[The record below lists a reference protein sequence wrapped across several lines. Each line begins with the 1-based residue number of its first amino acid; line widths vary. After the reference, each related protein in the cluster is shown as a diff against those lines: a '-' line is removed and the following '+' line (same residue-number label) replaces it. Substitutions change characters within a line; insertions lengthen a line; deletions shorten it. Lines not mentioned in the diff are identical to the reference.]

1 MRTLALTG
9 LLCLHTGAP
18 KRAPLKPPSVTSGMS
33 ELRDRICFVAPP
45 PAAAATKH
53 PGQGKAPT
61 PRSRGGIIPEPDSPD
76 TLRRIFTTPDRR
88 WHGLGS

>member
-18 KRAPLKPPSVTSGMS
+18 KCAPLKPRSVTSGTPQP
-33 ELRDRICFVAPP
+33 RDRICFIEPP

-61 PRSRGGIIPEPDSPD
+61 PRAGEASSPHPE
-76 TLRRIFTTPDRR
+76 RARTTQDRFYA
-88 WHGLGS
+88 LA